1 MGQKIKKKFQTK
13 KLVKNFFF
21 WYYISGILLSNYDS
35 EYTNQYFH
43 SIYDNSTNNGYD
55 HDKTNQEVVEHLAAV
70 AETVSAT
77 IFELFGKK
85 NSGSQPTFDFKGKA
99 NK

>member
-1 MGQKIKKKFQTK
+1 M
-13 KLVKNFFF
+13 KNFFF
-21 WYYISGILLSNYDS
+21 LYYVSGILLSNYDS

-70 AETVSAT
+70 TETVSAT